1 MLYILQQMTKLCHI
15 ALVFYELNDIF
26 HKVQVRGRSHITSA
40 LFGVSGHPWWCCKQW
55 SAFALT
61 LGTYTLMT

>member
-26 HKVQVRGRSHITSA
+26 HKVQVSQKGNRIH
-40 LFGVSGHPWWCCKQW
+40 
-55 SAFALT
+55 FA
-61 LGTYTLMT
+61 Y